1 MTAGATERG
10 AAGWRAR
17 LRARLDSRGSYPTWV
32 LLASLAGMFV
42 TTFPVTILTVSLRVI
57 GQELHASETTMAWVI
72 SAPLL
77 LSAISLPL
85 LGKVGDLRGHRRVF
99 LAGSIA
105 SAVIAFVT
113 AFAWNAPSLIVL
125 RTLAGM
131 LGAATQ
137 PSSMALIWNV
147 FGPVQRARAMGYWSM
162 TGALAPALGLV
173 VGGPLVD
180 LLGWRVVFV
189 IQGTIAVAALVI
201 AIAVLQETPT
211 RNVRFDL
218 AGSVVLALAMTG
230 FMLALGRVR
239 DVGLASPW
247 VWLPVLA
254 GCACLALF
262 VAIERRT
269 AEPLLPLTY
278 FSLRDFTAPILANGF
293 MGAAYMGAFVL
304 APLIFLETF
313 GSSVTLASLVML
325 LRTGALTAASLL
337 GGYLTGRI
345 GARSTA
351 SSGTIVMTFGLGAIA
366 LGANHG
372 SLLWFGGGLVLQGL
386 GNGIAVP
393 PLNSAVAGAVPIED
407 VGIASAANRLLSQV
421 GNAFG
426 ITFLSLAY
434 GSDHGGATRAFTV
447 GGALSVLAVVTA
459 LAMEGRPSR
468 PGGPDRSATRRQGG
482 GSTA

>member
-1 MTAGATERG
+1 
-10 AAGWRAR
+10 
-17 LRARLDSRGSYPTWV
+17 LRARLEARGSYPTWV

-57 GQELHASETTMAWVI
+57 GQELDASETTMAWVI

-113 AFAWNAPSLIVL
+113 VFAWNAPSLIVL

-147 FGPVQRARAMGYWSM
+147 FGPLQRARAMGYWSM

-189 IQGTIAVAALVI
+189 IQGTIAVAAL
-201 AIAVLQETPT
+201 AIALAVLDETPT
-211 RNVRFDL
+211 RNVRFDV
-218 AGSVVLALAMTG
+218 AGSVTLALGMTG
-230 FMLALGRVR
+230 FMLALGRLR
-239 DVGLASPW
+239 DVGAASPW
-247 VWLPVLA
+247 VWLPALL
-254 GCACLALF
+254 GCVSLVVF
-262 VAIERRT
+262 TAIERRT
-269 AEPLLPLTY
+269 AEPLLPLEY

-313 GSSVTLASLVML
+313 GSSVTVASLVML

-337 GGYLTGRI
+337 GGYLTGRV

-351 SSGTIVMTFGLGAIA
+351 STGTVVMTLGLALIA
-366 LGANHG
+366 LGTDHG
-372 SLLWFGGGLVLQGL
+372 SLFWFGGGLVLQGL

-393 PLNSAVAGAVPIED
+393 PLNSAVAGAVPMED

-426 ITFLSLAY
+426 ITILTLAY
-434 GSDHGGATRAFTV
+434 GSDQMGHGGATKAFAV
-447 GGALSVLAVVTA
+447 GGALSVLAVLTT
-459 LAMEGRPSR
+459 LAMEKRRP
-468 PGGPDRSATRRQGG
+468 TRRGDDE
-482 GSTA
+482 STS

>member
-1 MTAGATERG
+1 M
-10 AAGWRAR
+10 
-17 LRARLDSRGSYPTWV
+17 RARLDAQGSYPTWV

-57 GQELHASETTMAWVI
+57 GQELNASETTMAWVI

-113 AFAWNAPSLIVL
+113 VFAWNAPSLIVL

-147 FGPVQRARAMGYWSM
+147 FGPLQRARAMGYWSM

-189 IQGTIAVAALVI
+189 IQGTIAVAAL
-201 AIAVLQETPT
+201 AIALAVLDETPT
-211 RNVRFDL
+211 RNVRFDVV
-218 AGSVVLALAMTG
+218 GSVTLALGMTG
-230 FMLALGRVR
+230 FMLALGRLR
-239 DVGLASPW
+239 DLGGASPW
-247 VWLPVLA
+247 VWLPALF
-254 GCACLALF
+254 GCVCLVAF

-269 AEPLLPLTY
+269 AEPLLPLEY
-278 FSLRDFTAPILANGF
+278 FSLRDFSAPILANGF

-313 GSSVTLASLVML
+313 GSSVTVASLVML

-337 GGYLTGRI
+337 GGYLTGRV

-351 SSGTIVMTFGLGAIA
+351 STGTVVMTFGLALIA
-366 LGANHG
+366 LGTDRG
-372 SLLWFGGGLVLQGL
+372 SLFWFGGGLVLQGM

-393 PLNSAVAGAVPIED
+393 PLNSAVAGAVPAED

-426 ITFLSLAY
+426 ITILTLAY
-434 GSDHGGATRAFTV
+434 GSDHGGATKAFAV
-447 GGALSVLAVVTA
+447 GGVLSVLAVVTA
-459 LAMEGRPSR
+459 LAMEKRKPKR
-468 PGGPDRSATRRQGG
+468 ADDESA
-482 GSTA
+482 A

>member
-1 MTAGATERG
+1 MTTGTVEPG
-10 AAGWRAR
+10 TTTGWRGR
-17 LRARLDSRGSYPTWV
+17 LRARLDARGSYATWV

-57 GQELHASETTMAWVI
+57 GEELHASETTMAWVI

-77 LSAISLPL
+77 LSAVSLPL
-85 LGKVGDLRGHRRVF
+85 LGKIGDLRGHRRVF

-105 SAVIAFVT
+105 SAVIAFATV
-113 AFAWNAPSLIVL
+113 FAWNAPSLIVL

-147 FGPVQRARAMGYWSM
+147 FGPLRRARAMGFWSM

-189 IQGTIAVAALVI
+189 IQG
-201 AIAVLQETPT
+201 AIAVGALAIALAVLEETPT
-211 RNVRFDL
+211 RNVRFDV
-218 AGSVVLALAMTG
+218 AGSLTLAAAMSG
-230 FMLALGRVR
+230 FMLALGRLR
-239 DVGLASPW
+239 DAGAASPW
-247 VWLPVLA
+247 VWLPAVL
-254 GCACLALF
+254 GCVSLVVF

-269 AEPLLPLTY
+269 AEPLLPLEY
-278 FSLRDFTAPILANGF
+278 FSLRDFSAPILANGF

-313 GSSVTLASLVML
+313 GSSVTVASLVML

-337 GGYLTGRI
+337 GGYLTGRV

-351 SSGTIVMTFGLGAIA
+351 ATGTVVMTLGLALIA
-366 LGANHG
+366 LGTDHG
-372 SLLWFGGGLVLQGL
+372 SLFWFGGGLVLQGL

-426 ITFLSLAY
+426 ITILTLAY
-434 GSDHGGATRAFTV
+434 GSAHGGATKAFAV
-447 GGALSVLAVVTA
+447 GGVLSVLAVVTA
-459 LAMEGRPSR
+459 LAMEKRRPSR
-468 PGGPDRSATRRQGG
+468 RAAGESAG
-482 GSTA
+482 

>member
-1 MTAGATERG
+1 MNTGASMGDHTP
-10 AAGWRAR
+10 GWRAR
-17 LRARLDSRGSYPTWV
+17 VRARLDASGSYPTWA
-32 LLASLAGMFV
+32 LIASLAGMFV

-57 GQELHASETTMAWVI
+57 GEELHASETTMAWVI

-105 SAVIAFVT
+105 SALIAFLTV
-113 AFAWNAPSLIVL
+113 FAWNAPSLIVL

-147 FGPVQRARAMGYWSM
+147 FGPLQRARAMGYWSM

-189 IQGTIAVAALVI
+189 IQGTIAVAALAI
-201 AIAVLQETPT
+201 AIAVLEETPT
-211 RNVRFDL
+211 RNVRFDV
-218 AGSVVLALAMTG
+218 AGSIALAASMTG
-230 FMLALGRVR
+230 FMIALGRLR
-239 DVGLASPW
+239 DVGATSPW
-247 VWLPVLA
+247 VWMPALA
-254 GCACLALF
+254 GCAMLGVF

-269 AEPLLPLTY
+269 PEPLLPLVY
-278 FSLRDFTAPILANGF
+278 FSLRDFSAPILANGF

-304 APLIFLETF
+304 APLIFLEAF

-337 GGYLTGRI
+337 GGYLTARI
-345 GARSTA
+345 GARPTA
-351 SSGTIVMTFGLGAIA
+351 ISGTLVMTLGLGLIA
-366 LGANHG
+366 LGASTP
-372 SLLWFGGGLVLQGL
+372 SLFWFGGGLVLQGL

-393 PLNSAVAGAVPIED
+393 PLNAAVAGAVPMED

-426 ITFLSLAY
+426 ITILTIAY
-434 GSDHGGATRAFTV
+434 GSAHGGATTAFAV
-447 GGALSVLAVVTA
+447 GGVLSVLAVTTA
-459 LAMEGRPSR
+459 LGMEVKPRPAAGSR
-468 PGGPDRSATRRQGG
+468 A
-482 GSTA
+482 

>member
-1 MTAGATERG
+1 
-10 AAGWRAR
+10 
-17 LRARLDSRGSYPTWV
+17 LRARLEARGSYPTWV

-57 GQELHASETTMAWVI
+57 GQELDASETTMAWVI

-113 AFAWNAPSLIVL
+113 VFAWNAPSLIVL

-147 FGPVQRARAMGYWSM
+147 FGPLQRARAMGYWSM

-189 IQGTIAVAALVI
+189 IQGTIAVAAL
-201 AIAVLQETPT
+201 AIALAVLDETPT
-211 RNVRFDL
+211 RNVRFDV
-218 AGSVVLALAMTG
+218 AGSVTLALGMTG
-230 FMLALGRVR
+230 FMLALGRLR
-239 DVGLASPW
+239 DVGAASPW
-247 VWLPVLA
+247 VWLPALL
-254 GCACLALF
+254 GCVSLVVF
-262 VAIERRT
+262 TAIERRT
-269 AEPLLPLTY
+269 AEPLLPLEY

-313 GSSVTLASLVML
+313 GSSVTVASLVML

-337 GGYLTGRI
+337 GGYLTGRV

-351 SSGTIVMTFGLGAIA
+351 STGTVVMTLGLALIA
-366 LGANHG
+366 LGTDHG
-372 SLLWFGGGLVLQGL
+372 SLFWFGGGLVLQGL

-393 PLNSAVAGAVPIED
+393 PLNSAVAGAVPMED

-426 ITFLSLAY
+426 ITILTLAY
-434 GSDHGGATRAFTV
+434 GSDQMGHGGATKAFAV
-447 GGALSVLAVVTA
+447 GGALSVLAVLTT
-459 LAMEGRPSR
+459 LAMEK
-468 PGGPDRSATRRQGG
+468 RSPTRQGDDE
-482 GSTA
+482 STS

>member
-1 MTAGATERG
+1 
-10 AAGWRAR
+10 
-17 LRARLDSRGSYPTWV
+17 
-32 LLASLAGMFV
+32 MFV

-57 GQELHASETTMAWVI
+57 GQELEANETTMAWVI

-99 LAGSIA
+99 LAGSVA
-105 SAVIAFVT
+105 SAVIAFATV
-113 AFAWNAPSLIVL
+113 FAWNAPSLIVL

-189 IQGTIAVAALVI
+189 IQGTIALAALAI
-201 AIAVLQETPT
+201 AIAVLEETPT
-211 RNVRFDL
+211 RNVRFDV

-230 FMLALGRVR
+230 FMVALGRVR
-239 DVGLASPW
+239 DAGVASPW
-247 VWLPVLA
+247 VWLSTLA
-254 GCACLALF
+254 GAACLALF

-269 AEPLLPLTY
+269 TEPLLPLEY

-337 GGYLTGRI
+337 GGYLTGRV

-351 SSGTIVMTFGLGAIA
+351 STGTVVMTLGLALIA
-366 LGANHG
+366 LGTSHA
-372 SLLWFGGGLVLQGL
+372 SLFWFGGGLVLQGL

-421 GNAFG
+421 GTAFG
-426 ITFLSLAY
+426 ITILTLAY
-434 GSDHGGATRAFTV
+434 GSDHGGAATAFTV
-447 GGALSVLAVVTA
+447 GGVLSVLAVATSMA
-459 LAMEGRPSR
+459 MGGRGLAGR
-468 PGGPDRSATRRQGG
+468 
-482 GSTA
+482 

>member
-1 MTAGATERG
+1 MGDLG
-10 AAGWRAR
+10 AA
-17 LRARLDSRGSYPTWV
+17 S
-32 LLASLAGMFV
+32 
-42 TTFPVTILTVSLRVI
+42 
-57 GQELHASETTMAWVI
+57 
-72 SAPLL
+72 PLGD
-77 LSAISLPL
+77 LPAL

-113 AFAWNAPSLIVL
+113 VFAWNAPSLIVL

-147 FGPVQRARAMGYWSM
+147 FGPLQRARAMGYWSM

-189 IQGTIAVAALVI
+189 IQGTIAVAAL
-201 AIAVLQETPT
+201 AIALAVLDETPT
-211 RNVRFDL
+211 RNVRFDV
-218 AGSVVLALAMTG
+218 AGSVTLALGMTG
-230 FMLALGRVR
+230 FMLALGRLR
-239 DVGLASPW
+239 DLGAASPW
-247 VWLPVLA
+247 VWLPALF
-254 GCACLALF
+254 GCVCLVAF

-269 AEPLLPLTY
+269 AEPLLPLEY
-278 FSLRDFTAPILANGF
+278 FSLRDFSAPILANGF

-313 GSSVTLASLVML
+313 GSSVTVASLVML

-337 GGYLTGRI
+337 GGYLTGRV

-351 SSGTIVMTFGLGAIA
+351 STGTVVMTLGLALIA
-366 LGANHG
+366 LGTDRG
-372 SLLWFGGGLVLQGL
+372 SLFWFGGGLVLQGM

-393 PLNSAVAGAVPIED
+393 PLNSAVAGAVP
-407 VGIASAANRLLSQV
+407 VRGRR
-421 GNAFG
+421 
-426 ITFLSLAY
+426 
-434 GSDHGGATRAFTV
+434 HRV
-447 GGALSVLAVVTA
+447 GGQPSAVA
-459 LAMEGRPSR
+459 GRERIRDHHPHARLWQR
-468 PGGPDRSATRRQGG
+468 PRRRHQGVRG
-482 GSTA
+482 RRRPFGARGRHRAGDGETKA

>member
-1 MTAGATERG
+1 M
-10 AAGWRAR
+10 
-17 LRARLDSRGSYPTWV
+17 

-57 GQELHASETTMAWVI
+57 GQELHASESTMAWVI

-99 LAGSIA
+99 LTGSIA

-113 AFAWNAPSLIVL
+113 VFAWNAPSLIVL

-147 FGPVQRARAMGYWSM
+147 FGPLQRARAMGYWSM

-189 IQGTIAVAALVI
+189 IQGTIAVAAL
-201 AIAVLQETPT
+201 AIALAVLDETPT
-211 RNVRFDL
+211 RNVRFDV
-218 AGSVVLALAMTG
+218 AGSVTLALSMTG
-230 FMLALGRVR
+230 FMLALGRLR
-239 DVGLASPW
+239 DAGAASPW
-247 VWLPVLA
+247 VWLPTLF
-254 GCACLALF
+254 GCVSLVVF

-269 AEPLLPLTY
+269 AEPLLPLEY

-313 GSSVTLASLVML
+313 GSSVTVASLVML

-337 GGYLTGRI
+337 GGYLTGRV

-351 SSGTIVMTFGLGAIA
+351 STGTVVMTLGLGLIA
-366 LGANHG
+366 LGTDHG
-372 SLLWFGGGLVLQGL
+372 SLFWFGGGLVLQGL

-393 PLNSAVAGAVPIED
+393 PLNSAVAGAVPMED

-426 ITFLSLAY
+426 ITILTLAY
-434 GSDHGGATRAFTV
+434 GSGHGGATKAFAV
-447 GGALSVLAVVTA
+447 GGVLSVLAVLTA
-459 LAMEGRPSR
+459 LAMEKRI
-468 PGGPDRSATRRQGG
+468 ATRRTDDE
-482 GSTA
+482 STA

>member
-1 MTAGATERG
+1 MRATGANG
-10 AAGWRAR
+10 SARAR
-17 LRARLDSRGSYPTWV
+17 LRDRLEARGSYPTWV

-57 GQELHASETTMAWVI
+57 ARELDASETTVAWVI

-85 LGKVGDLRGHRRVF
+85 LGKIGDLYGHRRVF
-99 LAGSIA
+99 IAGSAA
-105 SAVIAFVT
+105 STLIAFLTV
-113 AFAWNAPSLIVL
+113 FAWNAPSLIVL
-125 RTLAGM
+125 RTLGGM

-147 FGPVQRARAMGYWSM
+147 YGPLQRTRAMGYWSM

-189 IQGTIAVAALVI
+189 IQG
-201 AIAVLQETPT
+201 AIAVVALALAVAVLEETPT
-211 RNVRFDL
+211 RNVRFDV
-218 AGSVVLALAMTG
+218 AGSGCLALGMTG
-230 FMLALGRVR
+230 FMLALGRLR
-239 DVGLASPW
+239 DVGPASPW
-247 VWLPVLA
+247 IIVPTLV
-254 GCACLALF
+254 GCASLAVF

-269 AEPLLPLTY
+269 AAPLLPLEY

-337 GGYLTGRI
+337 GGYLAGRI
-345 GARSTA
+345 GGRITSTC
-351 SSGTIVMTFGLGAIA
+351 GTVVMTLGLALIA
-366 LGANHG
+366 LGTG
-372 SLLWFGGGLVLQGL
+372 ERSLLWFGAGLVLQGL

-393 PLNSAVAGAVPIED
+393 PLNAAVAGAVPIED

-426 ITFLSLAY
+426 ITILTLAY
-434 GSDHGGATRAFTV
+434 GSGGGATVAFGV
-447 GGALSVLAVVTA
+447 GGVLSVLAVGCA
-459 LAMEGRPSR
+459 LAMEGRR
-468 PGGPDRSATRRQGG
+468 PGAGRDRAPEPAR
-482 GSTA
+482 

>member
-1 MTAGATERG
+1 MTTGTVEPG
-10 AAGWRAR
+10 TTTGWRGR
-17 LRARLDSRGSYPTWV
+17 LRARLDARGSYATWV

-57 GQELHASETTMAWVI
+57 GRELHASETTMAWVI

-77 LSAISLPL
+77 LSAVSLPL
-85 LGKVGDLRGHRRVF
+85 LGKIGDLRGHRRVF

-105 SAVIAFVT
+105 SAVIAFATV
-113 AFAWNAPSLIVL
+113 FAWNAPSLIVL

-147 FGPVQRARAMGYWSM
+147 FGPLQRARAMGFWSM

-189 IQGTIAVAALVI
+189 IQG
-201 AIAVLQETPT
+201 AIAVGGARHRARRAGGDADAQRPLRRSRIAHARCGYERLHAGARSTP
-211 RNVRFDL
+211 RRR
-218 AGSVVLALAMTG
+218 APPRRGSGCRRCWA
-230 FMLALGRVR
+230 
-239 DVGLASPW
+239 ASAW
-247 VWLPVLA
+247 WS
-254 GCACLALF
+254 F

-269 AEPLLPLTY
+269 AEPLLPLEY
-278 FSLRDFTAPILANGF
+278 FSLRDFSAPILANGF

-313 GSSVTLASLVML
+313 GSSVTVASLVML

-337 GGYLTGRI
+337 GGYLTGRV

-351 SSGTIVMTFGLGAIA
+351 VTGTVVMTLGLALIA
-366 LGANHG
+366 LGTDHG

-393 PLNSAVAGAVPIED
+393 PLNSGGGGRGADRGRRHRVGGQPAAVPGRQRVRD
-407 VGIASAANRLLSQV
+407 HHPHARLRQRPRRRHQGV
-421 GNAFG
+421 RGRRRPFG
-426 ITFLSLAY
+426 AR
-434 GSDHGGATRAFTV
+434 GRHRAGDGETK
-447 GGALSVLAVVTA
+447 A
-459 LAMEGRPSR
+459 
-468 PGGPDRSATRRQGG
+468 
-482 GSTA
+482 

>member
-1 MTAGATERG
+1 MTTGTIESG
-10 AAGWRAR
+10 SAAGWRAR
-17 LRARLDSRGSYPTWV
+17 LRAQLDARGSYPTWV
-32 LLASLAGMFV
+32 LVAALAGMFV

-77 LSAISLPL
+77 LSAVSLPL

-99 LAGSIA
+99 LAGSVA

-113 AFAWNAPSLIVL
+113 VFAWNASSLIVL

-147 FGPVQRARAMGYWSM
+147 FGPLQRARAMGYWSM

-189 IQGTIAVAALVI
+189 IQGTIAVIALAI
-201 AIAVLQETPT
+201 AIAVLDETPT
-211 RNVRFDL
+211 RNVRFDV
-218 AGSVVLALAMTG
+218 AGSIVLALAMTG

-239 DVGLASPW
+239 DVGPASPW
-247 VWLPVLA
+247 VWLSALA

-269 AEPLLPLTY
+269 AEPLLPLAY

-337 GGYLTGRI
+337 GGYLTGRV

-351 SSGTIVMTFGLGAIA
+351 STGTVVMTIGLGLIA
-366 LGANHG
+366 LGTSHG
-372 SLLWFGGGLVLQGL
+372 SLFWFGGGLVLQGL

-426 ITFLSLAY
+426 ITILTLAY
-434 GSDHGGATRAFTV
+434 GSDHGGASRAFTV
-447 GGALSVLAVVTA
+447 GGVLSLLAVATA
-459 LAMEGRPSR
+459 LTMEGRPAS
-468 PGGPDRSATRRQGG
+468 RRQSG
-482 GSTA
+482 GSAA